1 MLKKRHMHGQI
12 GRAAIE
18 MRFILQIMKVEQ
30 HRALR
35 RPFAARVEVVEVES
49 ERQVTSV
56 TGDLS
61 VFGCFVETPAPF
73 PHGAKI
79 RIRINHRGTTFVAL
93 GFVSNVRPTGM
104 GIRFGAIEPAH
115 QQTLEN
121 WLAQLRTGPKPS

>member
-1 MLKKRHMHGQI
+1 V
-12 GRAAIE
+12 GRG
-18 MRFILQIMKVEQ
+18 FILQVMKVEQ

-35 RPFAARVEVVEVES
+35 RPFVARVEVVDVES

-73 PHGAKI
+73 PHGTKI
-79 RIRINHRGTTFVAL
+79 RIRINHRGATFAAL
-93 GFVSNVRPTGM
+93 GFVSNVRPAGM
-104 GIRFGAIEPAH
+104 GIRFGAIEPVH

-121 WLAQLRTGPKPS
+121 WLAQLRTSPNPS

>member
-1 MLKKRHMHGQI
+1 
-12 GRAAIE
+12 

-30 HRALR
+30 HRAMR

-104 GIRFGAIEPAH
+104 GIRFVAIEPAH
-115 QQTLEN
+115 QQVLET
-121 WLAQLRTGPKPS
+121 WLAQLRISPKSS

>member
-1 MLKKRHMHGQI
+1 
-12 GRAAIE
+12 
-18 MRFILQIMKVEQ
+18 MKVEQ
-30 HRALR
+30 HRAMR

-49 ERQVTSV
+49 ERQVSSV

-73 PHGAKI
+73 PHGTKV
-79 RIRINHRGTTFVAL
+79 RIRINHRGTTFVAH

-115 QQTLEN
+115 QQILEN
-121 WLAQLRTGPKPS
+121 WLAQLRTSPNSS

>member
-1 MLKKRHMHGQI
+1 MLKKRHMHGANWQSS
-12 GRAAIE
+12 GTK
-18 MRFILQIMKVEQ
+18 RFILQFVKVEQ
-30 HRALR
+30 HRAMR
-35 RPFAARVEVVEVES
+35 RPFTARVEVVEVES

-115 QQTLEN
+115 QQVLEN
-121 WLAQLRTGPKPS
+121 WLAQLRISPKSS

>member
-1 MLKKRHMHGQI
+1 
-12 GRAAIE
+12 
-18 MRFILQIMKVEQ
+18 MKVEQ
-30 HRALR
+30 HRAMR
-35 RPFAARVEVVEVES
+35 RPFTARVEVVEVES

-93 GFVSNVRPTGM
+93 GFVSM
-104 GIRFGAIEPAH
+104 CD
-115 QQTLEN
+115 
-121 WLAQLRTGPKPS
+121 LREWAFDSVPLNRRTSRSSKIGWHSS

>member
-1 MLKKRHMHGQI
+1 V
-12 GRAAIE
+12 GRG
-18 MRFILQIMKVEQ
+18 FILQVMKVEQ

-35 RPFAARVEVVEVES
+35 RPFVARVEVVDVES

-73 PHGAKI
+73 PHGTKI
-79 RIRINHRGTTFVAL
+79 RIRINHRGATFAAL

-104 GIRFGAIEPAH
+104 GIRFGAIEPVH

-121 WLAQLRTGPKPS
+121 WLAQLRTSPNPS

>member
-1 MLKKRHMHGQI
+1 
-12 GRAAIE
+12 
-18 MRFILQIMKVEQ
+18 MKVEQ
-30 HRALR
+30 HRAMR

-49 ERQVTSV
+49 ERQVTAV

-61 VFGCFVETPAPF
+61 VFGCFVETPTPF
-73 PHGAKI
+73 PHATKI

-121 WLAQLRTGPKPS
+121 WLAQLRTSSNPS